1 MANMLNTLF
10 PPVVS
15 TFMPAFKEGESA
27 KVYFSFSPLSNPEV
41 VEVIQVSVVDQ
52 RNNQNALVD
61 TTGLLFFSAK
71 KEESSDIRSIKYDEL
86 RQMYFFEIEESDLQ
100 GGKFLPEQYYKV
112 QLRFDTSKDAKDF
125 CKKDVNTGSKENYL
139 ISAIQKGSLSEWSS
153 VCLIKAIYTPS
164 LQLSFFNVN
173 EVSSFYEGNL
183 PVIGSVIFSGETS
196 SERVQSF
203 EIEVLNE
210 KNIIVFSSEK
220 CFPES
225 INKISYFFT
234 TQNFESEDVFGN
246 YTLVVKIITSSLY
259 EFSTEFDFKIVEPI
273 NVGNFELYDPDNPIP
288 NSSNIQVKF
297 NKEEGVASFRV
308 ATRLTDALSGN
319 LYIKRASSESNFTKW
334 ENFKK
339 INISSLP
346 GSILDVKILDNTVTP
361 FVWYRYSCQYENEK
375 GLLLPV
381 KETDIV
387 FADFETTSL
396 MRQDRQLN
404 LLYNCNVSNYKN
416 TVSRTKTDTLGG
428 KYPRFTENAI
438 LNYKQFSLSGT
449 ISSEADFNQ
458 KFLNKKEY
466 FKDVYDYYKLYLK
479 DKGVP
484 SLQRNDVD
492 FREIGVDEPN
502 NPSLEEDLITSTTV
516 NDWLWER
523 AFREEVI
530 SWLNDG
536 EPKLFR
542 SLTEGA
548 VPVIL
553 TDINLTPKTQ
563 LGRML
568 YDFSATAYQVGDG
581 KSFEEL
587 VELGI
592 VITETSD
599 DQKSVEIEKPQT
611 GGRDTFLVEKPGQLL
626 HFEGDSTNIIDTIA
640 NDLNLRMSLV
650 KEKETA
656 SKIESGSYAIK
667 NIKIFYETPPHFFFF
682 SDSYLNGVHWEGQTN
697 DTQGNSIYPI
707 STEDLSYTPNG
718 NIRYSKGTLKQGY
731 KLSYNSGKN
740 IFVNKRGYYQFPENV
755 KIQDLILNGEPS
767 DKATIEYVVSYNQY
781 IDSFIDSIVA
791 TSVDRTVIGQIKNLF
806 SYGEKIGEQVK
817 RKYSFY
823 TGNQQQY
830 MKSWKGIS
838 IEAAPYSIF
847 HVQYVEDQA
856 YNEETDY
863 LIGKTGV
870 FHLIKDYEVQ
880 DLQFKGRRMFK
891 ANSSPS
897 VLNSNIKDY
906 EFLETE
912 ELVSEVLTPKR
923 NHVYQIKE
931 GEKIIAH
938 KIFYMNDWYDFE
950 FEEGKLAGI
959 AKVPVEAN
967 VNYHG
972 DVLELTLSATNQI
985 V

>member
-1 MANMLNTLF
+1 MANVLNTLF

-15 TFMPAFKEGESA
+15 TFMPAFKEGEPA
-27 KVYFSFSPLSNPEV
+27 KVYFSFSPLSNSEA

-71 KEESSDIRSIKYDEL
+71 KEESPDIRSIKYDEL
-86 RQMYFFEIEESDLQ
+86 RQMYFFEIQESDLQ

-112 QLRFDTSKDAKDF
+112 QLRFDISKDAKNF
-125 CKKDVNTGSKENYL
+125 CKTDVDIGLKENYL
-139 ISAIQKGSLSEWSS
+139 ISAIQKGVLSEWSS

-164 LQLSFFNVN
+164 LQLSFFDVN

-183 PVIGSVIFSGETS
+183 PIIGSVVFSGETS
-196 SERVQSF
+196 SEKVQSF

-210 KNIIVFSSEK
+210 KKIVVFSSEK

-225 INKISYFFT
+225 VNKISYFFT
-234 TQNFESEDVFGN
+234 TQNFGLENIFGD
-246 YTLVVKIITSSLY
+246 YTLVVKITTSSLY
-259 EFSTEFDFKIVEPI
+259 EFSTEFSFKIVEPI
-273 NVGNFELYDPDNPIP
+273 DVGNFELYDPDNPNP
-288 NSSNIQVKF
+288 NSTNIQVKF

-339 INISSLP
+339 INVSSLP
-346 GSILDVKILDNTVTP
+346 NSVLDVRVLDNTVTP
-361 FVWYRYSCQYENEK
+361 FVWYQYSCQYENEE

-466 FKDVYDYYKLYLK
+466 FKDIYDYYNLYLK
-479 DKGVP
+479 DKNIL

-492 FREIGVDEPN
+492 VREIGADAPN
-502 NPSLEEDLITSTTV
+502 NPSPEENLITTTTV

-548 VPVIL
+548 IPVIL

-592 VITETSD
+592 VATETID
-599 DQKSVEIEKPQT
+599 NQKNVEVEKPQVEKA
-611 GGRDTFLVEKPGQLL
+611 TFLVEKPGQLL

-640 NDLNLRMSLV
+640 NDLSLRVNLA
-650 KEKETA
+650 KEKETT
-656 SKIESGSYAIK
+656 SKIQSGSYVIK
-667 NIKIFYETPPHFFFF
+667 NIKVFYETPPHFFFF
-682 SDSYLNGVHWEGQTN
+682 NDKNLNGVHWEGQRT
-697 DTQGNSIYPI
+697 DAQGNEIYPT
-707 STEDLSYTPNG
+707 STKDLSYTPNG

-731 KLSYNSGKN
+731 KLLYNDEKN
-740 IFVNKRGYYQFPENV
+740 IFVNKRGYYQFPENI
-755 KIQDLILNGEPS
+755 KIQNLILNGDPS

-781 IDSFIDSIVA
+781 IDSFIDSIVTA
-791 TSVDRTVIGQIKNLF
+791 SVDRTIVGQIKNLF
-806 SYGEKIGEQVK
+806 SYGEKVGEQVK

-823 TGNQQQY
+823 SGNQQQY
-830 MKSWKGIS
+830 MKFWKGIS

-847 HVQYVEDQA
+847 HVQYVEDQT
-856 YNEETDY
+856 YNKETDY

-897 VLNSNIKDY
+897 VLSSNLKDY

-923 NHVYQIKE
+923 NHVYQVKE
-931 GEKIIAH
+931 GEKIVY

-950 FEEGKLAGI
+950 FEEGNLAGI

-972 DVLELTLSATNQI
+972 DVLELTLSIKSNNLK
-985 V
+985 

>member
-1 MANMLNTLF
+1 MANVLNTLF

-27 KVYFSFSPLSNPEV
+27 KIYFSFSPLSNPEA

-61 TTGLLFFSAK
+61 TTGLLFFSV
-71 KEESSDIRSIKYDEL
+71 KEEESLDLRSIKYDEL
-86 RQMYFFEIEESDLQ
+86 RQMYFFEIQESDLQ

-112 QLRFDTSKDAKDF
+112 QLRFDISKDAKNF
-125 CKKDVNTGSKENYL
+125 CKTDVDIGLKENYL
-139 ISAIQKGSLSEWSS
+139 TSAIQKGFLSEWSS

-164 LQLSFFNVN
+164 LQLSFFDVN

-183 PVIGSVIFSGETS
+183 PIIGSVVFSGETS
-196 SERVQSF
+196 SEKVQSF

-210 KNIIVFSSEK
+210 KKTVVFSSEK

-225 INKISYFFT
+225 VNKISYFFT
-234 TQNFESEDVFGN
+234 TQNFELENVFGN
-246 YTLVVKIITSSLY
+246 YTLIVKVTTSSLY
-259 EFSTEFDFKIVEPI
+259 EFSTEFNFKIVEPI
-273 NVGNFELYDPDNPIP
+273 DVGNFELYDPDNPNL

-297 NKEEGVASFRV
+297 NKEEGIASFRV
-308 ATRLTDALSGN
+308 ATRSTDALSGN
-319 LYIKRASSESNFTKW
+319 LYIKRTSSESNFTNW

-339 INISSLP
+339 INVLSLP
-346 GSILDVKILDNTVTP
+346 NSILDVRVLDNTVTP
-361 FVWYRYSCQYENEK
+361 FVWYQYSCQYENEE

-466 FKDVYDYYKLYLK
+466 FKDIYDYYNLYLK
-479 DKGVP
+479 DKNIL

-492 FREIGVDEPN
+492 VREIGVDALN
-502 NPSLEEDLITSTTV
+502 NPSPEENLITTTTV

-548 VPVIL
+548 IPVIL

-592 VITETSD
+592 VVAETID
-599 DQKSVEIEKPQT
+599 DQKSIEVEKPQIEK
-611 GGRDTFLVEKPGQLL
+611 DTFLVEKPGQLL
-626 HFEGDSTNIIDTIA
+626 HFEGNSKNIVDTIA
-640 NDLNLRMSLV
+640 NDLSLRMNLAN
-650 KEKETA
+650 EKETIL
-656 SKIESGSYAIK
+656 KIQPNSYIIK
-667 NIKIFYETPPHFFFF
+667 NIKIFYETSPHFFFF
-682 SDSYLNGVHWEGQTN
+682 NDKNLNGTHWEGQSV
-697 DTQGNSIYPI
+697 DAQGNNIYP
-707 STEDLSYTPNG
+707 TDTKDLSYTPNG

-731 KLSYNSGKN
+731 KLLYNDEKN
-740 IFVNKRGYYQFPENV
+740 IFVNKRGYYQFPENI
-755 KIQDLILNGEPS
+755 KIQNLILNGEPS
-767 DKATIEYVVSYNQY
+767 DKATVEYVVSYNQY
-781 IDSFIDSIVA
+781 IDSFIDSVVA
-791 TSVDRTVIGQIKNLF
+791 ASVDRTVVGQIKNLF

-823 TGNQQQY
+823 SGNQQQY
-830 MKSWKGIS
+830 MKFWKGIS

-847 HVQYVEDQA
+847 HVQYVEDQT
-856 YNEETDY
+856 YNKETDY

-880 DLQFKGRRMFK
+880 DLRFKGRRMFK
-891 ANSSPS
+891 ANSSSS
-897 VLNSNIKDY
+897 VLSSNIKDY

-923 NHVYQIKE
+923 NHVYQTKE
-931 GEKIIAH
+931 GEKIAY

-972 DVLELTLSATNQI
+972 DVLELTLSTKPNNLE
-985 V
+985 